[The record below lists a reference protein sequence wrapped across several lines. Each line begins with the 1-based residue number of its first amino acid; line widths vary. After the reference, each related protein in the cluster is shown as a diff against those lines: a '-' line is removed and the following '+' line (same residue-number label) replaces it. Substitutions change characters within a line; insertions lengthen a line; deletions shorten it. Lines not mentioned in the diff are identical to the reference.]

1 MTVSGTSRFLVKFR
15 EPTARGAMRISARL
29 GMAATAVSFASEP
42 LFQSIGVTRGR
53 GVAAGGGVWRL
64 ATASAKLEDG
74 NAWDHCHDILA
85 QNDGV
90 MLVEP
95 DLEQQWTYGARA
107 AADRNLGM
115 RSGEP
120 QPQDIGDGYAGDK
133 NDNYWFRN
141 SKHGQ
146 FDAAVTA
153 TGASGQG
160 VRIAHLDTGYDP
172 SHKSV
177 PKKIFAPI
185 SLATSWTPTYRRT
198 RPTGRPAFSIISVTA
213 AARSASWPA
222 LPFRG

>member
-64 ATASAKLEDG
+64 ATATAKLEDG

-107 AADRNLGM
+107 
-115 RSGEP
+115 
-120 QPQDIGDGYAGDK
+120 IC
-133 NDNYWFRN
+133 
-141 SKHGQ
+141 
-146 FDAAVTA
+146 
-153 TGASGQG
+153 
-160 VRIAHLDTGYDP
+160 
-172 SHKSV
+172 
-177 PKKIFAPI
+177 
-185 SLATSWTPTYRRT
+185 YRRWAGCVAEFWWKT
-198 RPTGRPAFSIISVTA
+198 AIGPAFRYASFVA
-213 AARSASWPA
+213 NRSWRNRP
-222 LPFRG
+222 